1 MNQEKI
7 GVFIA
12 DMRKKQGM
20 SQKQLADDVGVTDK
34 AVSKWETG
42 KSLPEISKME
52 SLCEVLHI
60 NINELL
66 SGERLP
72 EAAYSKKAEEN
83 MRSLIHESETKANQ
97 TNIVGMIAMI
107 VLSFVPIV
115 FIILYGRMDYF
126 DGSISWVVWIDLPA
140 VTTMAAITLLYL
152 FGTKSVKSFGRAFAI
167 VGGKSAYTAAEMYA
181 SEIVIKMVRVTWLV
195 AGVLVSVLGYI
206 AIAIDAAHVESGTD
220 RLPLVCF
227 NFAAYSL
234 GIVYGLIGYLI
245 LTPIKIKLEVNLTP
259 HTNT

>member
-7 GVFIA
+7 GEFIA

-20 SQKQLADDVGVTDK
+20 SQKQLADEVGVTDK
-34 AVSKWETG
+34 SVSKWETG

-83 MRSLIHESETKANQ
+83 MLSLIHESETKANQ
-97 TNIVGMIAMI
+97 TNIVGVIAML

-115 FIILYGRMDYF
+115 FSILYGHTDYF
-126 DGSISWVVWIDLPA
+126 DGSVNLAVWLDPPA
-140 VTTMAAITLLYL
+140 VTAMAAITLLYL
-152 FGTKSVKSFGRAFAI
+152 IGTKSVKSFGRAFAI
-167 VGGKSAYTAAEMYA
+167 VIGKAVYTDT
-181 SEIVIKMVRVTWLV
+181 EIRVSQIAVKMVQISWLV
-195 AGVLVSVLGYI
+195 SGILVSILGYVST
-206 AIAIDAAHVESGTD
+206 AIDISTIYDSQD
-220 RLPLVCF
+220 RYAMIAL
-227 NFAAYSL
+227 NFALASL
-234 GIVYGLIGYLI
+234 GIIYGLIGYLLLI
-245 LTPIKIKLEVNLTP
+245 PIKTTLIFMLRTD
-259 HTNT
+259 T